1 MSKTLSKP
9 TGSFVALIT
18 PMNDDYAIDYPGFAA
33 LLDFQAENGT
43 SAVLIMGSSGEVSM
57 LAPEER
63 HAIVRETMKHRREGM
78 PQWYGCTGPTTEATI
93 AYVQQAAAEGADGA
107 VIAAPAY
114 ICAPNADIVR
124 FFLDVADASPIPIG
138 IYNNPPRVK
147 TDLGV
152 EDVLTLAQ
160 HPRITVLK
168 ESTSRVGQV
177 GQVAAANPDFSIMCC
192 CSPNLGLVV
201 PTMSLGGH
209 GTANMTGNIIPAE
222 MAVISTPWGEDG
234 AQALAFRAEYLRC
247 LPMLHFVYSAI
258 NPVPVKS
265 LMRAVGLPAG
275 PLRRPLS
282 GLDPAAV
289 GRGIEI
295 VRRLGLDRR
304 YGYRVNPAAVAAE

>member
-1 MSKTLSKP
+1 MALV

-18 PMNDDYAIDYPGFAA
+18 PMNRDYSIDFEGFDA
-33 LLDFQAENGT
+33 LLDFQKANGT
-43 SAVLIMGSSGEVSM
+43 AAVLIMGSSGEVSM

-63 HAIVRETMKHRREGM
+63 HAIVRETMKRRRPGM

-93 AYVQQAAAEGADGA
+93 AYVRQAAAEGADGA
-107 VIAAPAY
+107 VVAAPSY
-114 ICAPNADIVR
+114 ICAPNEDIVR

-152 EDVLTLAQ
+152 EDLLRLAE
-160 HPRITVLK
+160 HPRIAVLK
-168 ESTSRVGQV
+168 ESTARVGQV
-177 GQVAAANPDFSIMCC
+177 GQVCAARPDVAIMCC

-234 AQALAFRAEYLRC
+234 AQALAFRAEYLRS
-247 LPMLHFVYSAI
+247 LPMLHYVYSAI

-282 GLDPAAV
+282 GLEGAALA
-289 GRGIEI
+289 RGLEI
-295 VRRLGLDRR
+295 ARALGLDRR
-304 YGYRVNPAAVAAE
+304 YGYRLDPAVAAE

>member
-1 MSKTLSKP
+1 MTHP
-9 TGSFVALIT
+9 TGSFVALVT
-18 PMNDDYAIDYPGFAA
+18 PMNDDYSIDYAGFAA
-33 LLDFQAENGT
+33 LLDFQREAGT
-43 SAVLIMGSSGEVSM
+43 NAVLIMGSSGEVSM

-63 HAIVRETMKHRREGM
+63 HTIVRETMKHRRPEM

-93 AYVQQAAAEGADGA
+93 AYVRQAAEEGADGA
-107 VIAAPAY
+107 VVAAPAY
-114 ICAPNADIVR
+114 ICAPNSDIVR

-152 EDVLTLAQ
+152 EDVLTLAK

-168 ESTSRVGQV
+168 ESTARVGQV
-177 GQVAAANPDFSIMCC
+177 GQVCAAKPDVSIMCC

-222 MAVISTPWGEDG
+222 MAVISTPWGEDA
-234 AQALAFRAEYLRC
+234 AQALRFRAEYLRC

-282 GLDPAAV
+282 GLDAPALA
-289 GRGIEI
+289 RGLDI
-295 VRRLGLDRR
+295 VRALGLDRR
-304 YGYRVNPAAVAAE
+304 YGYRIDAAVAAE